1 MNQTE
6 KIIREEI
13 GKLLETDGTKISGNA
28 SLIKDVGLDSLN
40 ILEMFDLIE
49 EKFGIIIDSKNFAE
63 MKTINDVVRIIE
75 ECKSKT
81 I

>member
-13 GKLLETDGTKISGNA
+13 GKLLETDGTEIPGGA
-28 SLIKDVGLDSLN
+28 YLIKDVGLDSLN

-49 EKFGIIIDSKNFAE
+49 EKFGIMIEPEKFAE

-75 ECKSKT
+75 EYK
-81 I
+81 

>member
-13 GKLLETDGTKISGNA
+13 GKLLETDGTEIPGDA

-49 EKFGIIIDSKNFAE
+49 EKFGIMIEPEKFAV

-75 ECKSKT
+75 EYK
-81 I
+81 

>member
-13 GKLLETDGTKISGNA
+13 GKLLETDGTKIPGDA

-49 EKFGIIIDSKNFAE
+49 EKFGIMIEPEKFAE

-75 ECKSKT
+75 EYK
-81 I
+81 

>member
-13 GKLLETDGTKISGNA
+13 GKLLEKDGTEIPGDV

-49 EKFGIIIDSKNFAE
+49 EKFGIMIEPEKFAE

-75 ECKSKT
+75 EYK
-81 I
+81 

>member
-13 GKLLETDGTKISGNA
+13 GKLLETDGTEIPGDA

-49 EKFGIIIDSKNFAE
+49 EKFGIMIESEKFAE

-75 ECKSKT
+75 EYK
-81 I
+81 

>member
-13 GKLLETDGTKISGNA
+13 GKLLETDGAEIPGDA
-28 SLIKDVGLDSLN
+28 SLIKNVGLDSLN

-49 EKFGIIIDSKNFAE
+49 EKFGIMIEPEKFAE

-75 ECKSKT
+75 EHK
-81 I
+81 

>member
-13 GKLLETDGTKISGNA
+13 GKLLETDGTEIPGDA

-49 EKFGIIIDSKNFAE
+49 EKFGIMIEPEKFAE
-63 MKTINDVVRIIE
+63 MKPINDVVRIIE
-75 ECKSKT
+75 EYK
-81 I
+81 